1 MKTVLRCGRLITGV
15 QDEVLEN
22 AEIVIV
28 DGKIS
33 SVSAGSGSPATGNE
47 GAGAC
52 AGACACACADVE
64 VHDFGAFT
72 VMPGVIDGHDHLG
85 LDMGDEEAQAREH
98 LCYTA
103 IKGVKN
109 AEHLLRSGI
118 TTMRVAGER
127 EFLDKIWRG
136 AINEGLMLGPRLIIC
151 GQPIC
156 RTGGHGWYLG
166 IEADGVDAVRKA
178 VRTQIKAG
186 VDQVKFIITGG
197 MSTTGSNP
205 LASEYTKEEI
215 VAAIREAHRANRRIT
230 GHAHG
235 GDGLKWAVEAG
246 LDSIEHGML
255 LTEDEIK
262 MIADKGCFLVV
273 NTGVTKAAVKAP
285 NIPYSDRLKGIAENY
300 VENLRI
306 ARRYNV
312 KLAIGGD
319 TYHGHVADELSTFVE
334 AGFSHLE
341 AIRIATVNGA
351 ELCGLSDVTGS
362 IQAGKLAD
370 IIVID
375 GNPLDNIEDMRNVAA
390 VMKEGQ
396 MIRN

>member
-15 QDEVLEN
+15 HDEVLEN
-22 AEIVIV
+22 AEITIV

-33 SVSAGSGSPATGNE
+33 SVRAGSPAAGKA
-47 GAGAC
+47 GAGA
-52 AGACACACADVE
+52 DVD
-64 VHDFGAFT
+64 VHDFSSFT
-72 VMPGVIDGHDHLG
+72 VMPGIIDGHDHLG
-85 LDMGDEEAQAREH
+85 LDMGDEAAQAREH

-109 AEHLLRSGI
+109 AEQLLRSGI
-118 TTMRVAGER
+118 TTLRVAGER
-127 EFLDKIWRG
+127 DFLDKIWRG
-136 AINEGLMLGPRLIIC
+136 AIDEGLMLGPRLIIC

-197 MSTTGSNP
+197 MSTVGSNP
-205 LASEYTKEEI
+205 LASEYTREEI
-215 VAAIREAHRANRRIT
+215 VAAIEEAHRANRRIT

-255 LTEDEIK
+255 LTEDELK
-262 MIADKGCFLVV
+262 MIAEKGSFLVV
-273 NTGVTKAAVKAP
+273 NTGVTKAAVKTP
-285 NIPYSDRLKGIAENY
+285 GIPYSDRLKGIAENY

-306 ARRYNV
+306 ARKYNV

-319 TYHGHVADELSTFVE
+319 TYHGHVADELSTFIE
-334 AGFSHLE
+334 AGFSSLE

-362 IQAGKLAD
+362 IEAGKLAD

-375 GNPLDNIEDMRNVAA
+375 GNPLDNVEDMRNVVA

-396 MIRN
+396 MVRN

>member
-1 MKTVLRCGRLITGV
+1 MKTVLKCGRLITGV
-15 QDEVLEN
+15 RDEVLEN
-22 AEIVIV
+22 VEITIV
-28 DGKIS
+28 DGMIS
-33 SVSAGSGSPATGNE
+33 AVGAGQQSAGN
-47 GAGAC
+47 AGA
-52 AGACACACADVE
+52 E
-64 VHDFGAFT
+64 VHDFSSYT
-72 VMPGVIDGHDHLG
+72 VMPGIIDGHDHLG
-85 LDMGDEEAQAREH
+85 LDMGDEAAQAREP

-103 IKGVKN
+103 IKGVRN
-109 AEHLLRSGI
+109 AEQLLRAGI
-118 TTMRVAGER
+118 TTLRVAGER
-127 EFLDKIWRG
+127 DFLDKTWRG
-136 AINEGLMLGPRLIIC
+136 AIDEGLMLGPRLVIC

-186 VDQVKFIITGG
+186 VDQVKIIITGG
-197 MSTTGSNP
+197 MSTVGSNP

-215 VAAIREAHRANRRIT
+215 VAAIEEAHRANRRIT

-262 MIADKGCFLVV
+262 MIAEKGSFLVV
-273 NTGVTKAAVKAP
+273 NTGVTKAAVKTP
-285 NIPYSDRLKGIAENY
+285 NIPYSDRLKGIADNY
-300 VENLRI
+300 VKNLRT
-306 ARRYNV
+306 ARKYNV

-319 TYHGHVADELSTFVE
+319 TYHGHVADELSTFIE

-351 ELCGLSDVTGS
+351 ALCSLSDVTGS
-362 IQAGKLAD
+362 IEAGKLAD

-375 GNPLDNIEDMRNVAA
+375 GDPLEDIEDMRNVVA
-390 VMKEGQ
+390 VMKQGQ
-396 MIRN
+396 LIRN